1 MIGPG
6 KPIDTNRFFVVSS
19 NVLGSSYGSSAPADT
34 DPATGKPYGPG
45 FPAVTLHDMVD
56 AQKRLLDKLGVKHL
70 VAVAGGSYGGYQGF
84 AWATRYPRMMDGVV
98 VTVSA
103 PNTTADAASVE
114 RLRADLA
121 RDPNWNGGQYY
132 DKGGI
137 LPTMIDMR
145 VATLKRCG
153 IEAPLMAEFPDK
165 DAREAEIRRRAEP
178 WARAFDGNS
187 LIVLRRASV
196 GFDTR
201 PMFKDIKAKVLY
213 VLSSTDRV
221 FPPEIAPRTM
231 DALKAAGVDAT
242 YVLVDS
248 IHGHSGAT
256 VDADKW
262 LPDLKAF
269 MDRVAPPP
277 NAKPR

>member
-1 MIGPG
+1 M
-6 KPIDTNRFFVVSS
+6 
-19 NVLGSSYGSSAPADT
+19 
-34 DPATGKPYGPG
+34 
-45 FPAVTLHDMVD
+45 
-56 AQKRLLDKLGVKHL
+56 DKLMEQSRQQV
-70 VAVAGGSYGGYQGF
+70 GGEL
-84 AWATRYPRMMDGVV
+84 T
-98 VTVSA
+98 
-103 PNTTADAASVE
+103 NLEE
-114 RLRADLA
+114 RLE
-121 RDPNWNGGQYY
+121 RDEYQ
-132 DKGGI
+132 D
-137 LPTMIDMR
+137 R
-145 VATLKRCG
+145 
-153 IEAPLMAEFPDK
+153 IERFKQEV
-165 DAREAEIRRRAEP
+165 EAEIRRRAEP